1 MTSPA
6 LNAAVPIDVA
16 IIGSGPS
23 GLAAAIALK
32 AAGVDR
38 VAVLERE
45 QQAGGIP
52 RSCGHLAFG
61 LREFRR
67 LLSGPDYS
75 ARLVEQAHDAGVEVH
90 TQTTVVEFLHGG
102 MLTVST
108 PNGTFQIE
116 PRRVIYATGVRE
128 TPRSARLISG
138 ARVQGVLST
147 GALQSMIYL
156 KQRRPFVRPIVIG
169 SELVAFSA
177 LMTCRHA
184 GIHPVAMIEAEQCA
198 TARWP
203 CALFPRIRG
212 IKLHTSTQ
220 LLEVKGKEA
229 VEEVVVA
236 GPDGQQRGI
245 DCDGVIL
252 TGRFTPE
259 SALARCGHLDV
270 DPATGGPVVDQWG
283 RCSDPS
289 YFATGNL
296 LRPVETAGRS
306 WAEGRRTG
314 QWVAQDLAGKLPKP
328 DKTLNIVIR
337 DKHLKYAMP
346 QLICPIGDTG
356 GMIDIQM
363 RVTERVSGTLVAR
376 SKSGPVWRRALR
388 SRPERRIRVPISEI
402 VSQVTDGTV
411 EFNVEVSSK

>member
-1 MTSPA
+1 MTSPV
-6 LNAAVPIDVA
+6 LNLATPIDVA

-23 GLAAAIALK
+23 GLAAALALK
-32 AAGVDR
+32 TAGVDR
-38 VAVLERE
+38 IVVLERE
-45 QQAGGIP
+45 QHAGGIP

-75 ARLVEQAHDAGVEVH
+75 IRLVTQANKAGVQIH
-90 TQTTVVEFLHGG
+90 TQTTVTEALPSGV
-102 MLTVST
+102 LTVSSPDGIT
-108 PNGTFQIE
+108 QIA

-156 KQRRPFVRPIVIG
+156 KQRRPFVRPIVVG
-169 SELVAFSA
+169 TELVAFSA
-177 LMTCRHA
+177 LMTCQHA
-184 GIHPVAMIEAEQCA
+184 GIRPVAMIESEQSA

-203 CALFPRIRG
+203 CALYPRLMG
-212 IKLHTSTQ
+212 VKLLTSTN
-220 LLEVKGKEA
+220 LLEIKGNEK
-229 VEEVVVA
+229 VESVVVV
-236 GPDGQQRGI
+236 GPDEHRRKI

-252 TGRFTPE
+252 TGKFTPE

-289 YFATGNL
+289 YFTTGNL

-306 WAEGRRTG
+306 WAEGRQTG
-314 QWVAQDLAGKLPKP
+314 QWVAQDLAGDLPKP
-328 DKTLNIVIR
+328 AKSLSIVIR
-337 DKHLKYAMP
+337 DSRLKYAMP
-346 QLICPIGDTG
+346 QLIRQNGENG
-356 GMIDIQM
+356 GMTNIQM
-363 RVTERVSGTLVAR
+363 RVTEPVSGTLVAR
-376 SKSGPVWRRALR
+376 TKNGPVWQRALNAQ
-388 SRPERRIRVPISEI
+388 PERRVEVPIAEI
-402 VSQVTDGTV
+402 VSQVV
-411 EFNVEVSSK
+411 EDSVSFEMNMPAK